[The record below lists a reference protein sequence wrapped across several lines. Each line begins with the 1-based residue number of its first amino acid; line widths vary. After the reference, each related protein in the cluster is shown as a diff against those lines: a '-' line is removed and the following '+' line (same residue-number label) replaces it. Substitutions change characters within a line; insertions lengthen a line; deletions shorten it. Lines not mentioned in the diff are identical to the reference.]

1 MSLYNEAL
9 TLKSLAEKALE
20 KGDIKRASQYLRRA
34 IKNLEILE
42 LQTTDPL
49 MQAIWKNAK
58 KTLQDILNNIDEYAK
73 EYMERAST
81 SRITLGKTFVPR
93 ESHKLSSKI
102 SEKIPK
108 SRKKVEKDTGKVKL
122 PQECLSD
129 IAYAEIPDITFSDVA
144 GLDDVKNE
152 LRESIEWQLKYPD
165 LLKELNLKPL
175 KGILLY
181 GPPGT
186 GKTYLVKAAA
196 GEFKI
201 PIIVADPA
209 SIMSKYV
216 GESEKVVKKIFECA
230 RKLAPC
236 IVFVDEIDKVLPLH
250 TSSSDAPKRVEA
262 QFLQEMDGITSGE
275 GSIVVFAT
283 NEPWNVSPAL
293 IRPGRID
300 RIIYVGP
307 PDREVRKNLF
317 MIHLRNVPL
326 TGDVTFDKLADLT
339 EPDEEGYYSSS
350 GIAQICNEAKKLLM
364 RRWTK
369 TKDMAPL
376 SLEDFKEAISR
387 VPRSISHKM
396 IKQYENWGLQHS
408 SFA

>member
-20 KGDIKRASQYLRRA
+20 KGDTKRASQYLQRA
-34 IKNLEILE
+34 IKNLEMLE
-42 LQTTDPL
+42 LQTTDPV
-49 MQAIWKNAK
+49 MQAIWRKAK
-58 KTLQDILNNIDEYAK
+58 KTLQEMLNNIDECAK
-73 EYMERAST
+73 EYMERAAKFPVIVRKTFTLRESIKPS
-81 SRITLGKTFVPR
+81 SRISARIPR
-93 ESHKLSSKI
+93 SR
-102 SEKIPK
+102 EK
-108 SRKKVEKDTGKVKL
+108 VAVDTGRIKL

-129 IAYAEIPDITFSDVA
+129 IAYVDIPDTTFSDVA
-144 GLDDVKNE
+144 GLEDVKNE

-216 GESEKVVKKIFECA
+216 GESEKVVRKIFECA
-230 RKLAPC
+230 RRLAPC

-250 TSSSDAPKRVEA
+250 TSGSDAPKRIEA
-262 QFLQEMDGITSGE
+262 QFLQEMDGIKSEE

-307 PDREVRKNLF
+307 PDKEVRKNLF
-317 MIHLRNVPL
+317 MIYLRNVPL
-326 TGDVTFDKLADLT
+326 TDDVTFDKLADLT
-339 EPDEEGYYSSS
+339 KPNEEGYYSSS
-350 GIAQICNEAKKLLM
+350 GIAQICNEAKKILM
-364 RRWTK
+364 RRLTQK
-369 TKDMAPL
+369 KDMTPL
-376 SLEDFKEAISR
+376 SLEDFKEAINR

>member
-20 KGDIKRASQYLRRA
+20 KGDTKRASQYLQRA

-42 LQTTDPL
+42 LQTTDPV
-49 MQAIWKNAK
+49 MQAIWRKAK
-58 KTLQDILNNIDEYAK
+58 KTLQDMLNNIDEYAR
-73 EYMERAST
+73 EYMERTST
-81 SRITLGKTFVPR
+81 SRTIITKTLIPR
-93 ESHKLSSKI
+93 ENVKPVSKMGV
-102 SEKIPK
+102 KIPR
-108 SRKKVEKDTGKVKL
+108 SREETARTTSKMKL

-129 IAYAEIPDITFSDVA
+129 IAYVEIPDITFSDVA
-144 GLDDVKNE
+144 GLEDVKNE

-175 KGILLY
+175 KGILLF

-186 GKTYLVKAAA
+186 GKTYIVKAAA

-262 QFLQEMDGITSGE
+262 QFLQEMDGIKSGE

-283 NEPWNVSPAL
+283 NEPWNISPAL
-293 IRPGRID
+293 IRPGRVD

-307 PDREVRKNLF
+307 PDKEVRKNLF
-317 MIHLRNVPL
+317 MIHLKNVPL
-326 TGDVTFDKLADLT
+326 TDDVTFDRLADLT
-339 EPDEEGYYSSS
+339 EPNEEGYFSSS
-350 GIAQICNEAKKLLM
+350 GIAQICNEAKKILM
-364 RRWTK
+364 RRWTQ

-376 SLEDFKEAISR
+376 SLEDFKEAISK